1 MYKSIHFFVFF
12 HENRHFGVL
21 SGLFYISSKK
31 LFLSYVTGVNR
42 SFLCKFVSIEY
53 PYNPVE
59 AMSIF
64 KDRIEAVRA
73 MMRSKGWDAVIVT
86 GNDPHNSEYSAA
98 RWHQVAWLSGYTGEG
113 DLVIT
118 EDHAGLWTDT
128 RYFIQAS
135 RQLPEA
141 GVELHK
147 TRVPGQV
154 LIPEWLADHFAEFDE
169 IRVAVDGLCMTVSS
183 VEDIQK
189 TVGEKIRFVNAPDML
204 EVLWTDRPEIPQTPI
219 ITLGPEQVGW
229 SREQKVRWMRKWL
242 ADKGYDAILLTA
254 LDEIAWMLNVRG
266 QDVAYNPV
274 VMSYLLVTQDNV
286 LWFAR
291 KGPTPDED
299 GETEDSFHELLAD
312 GVNIQEYSDV
322 EAALSN
328 LVDGSYIKT
337 LFVDPATL
345 NYNLCSILKDR
356 SVVFGTS
363 PVGLRKSVKND
374 VEVAGMKE
382 AHLEDG
388 IAVER
393 FLHWLQTSIE
403 AGDAVN
409 EYEASLKLH
418 RFRSEIEGFR
428 GESFE
433 TISAYGPNAALPH
446 YITPEEGSAELYAEG
461 LYLCDSGGQFL
472 FGTTD
477 ITRTVPLGPCSQLE
491 KEDYTLVLKGHIALS
506 KAVFPKGTAGCQ
518 LDVLAREPL
527 WNAMRDFGHGT
538 GHGVGFYLN
547 VHEGPQD
554 IRQNFNRQALLPGMI
569 TSDEPGIYREGK
581 FGVRHENL
589 ILCVDAG
596 VNDFGHW
603 LRFEPL
609 TLCHFD
615 TSILVKDLL
624 DRSEIDWLNAYNE
637 RVFRTLSPRLTPEVA
652 SWLRQK
658 TLPI

>member
-1 MYKSIHFFVFF
+1 
-12 HENRHFGVL
+12 
-21 SGLFYISSKK
+21 
-31 LFLSYVTGVNR
+31 
-42 SFLCKFVSIEY
+42 
-53 PYNPVE
+53 
-59 AMSIF
+59 MSIF

-73 MMRSKGWDAVIVT
+73 MMRSKGWDVAIVT

-98 RWHQVAWLSGYTGEG
+98 RWHQVAWLTGYTGEG

-328 LVDGSYIKT
+328 LVDGSYIRT

-356 SVVFGTS
+356 SIVFGTS

-418 RFRSEIEGFR
+418 QFRSEIEGFR

-554 IRQNFNRQALLPGMI
+554 IRQNFNRQALIPGMI

>member
-73 MMRSKGWDAVIVT
+73 MMRSKGWDVAIVT

-98 RWHQVAWLSGYTGEG
+98 RWHQVAWLTGYTGEG

-328 LVDGSYIKT
+328 LVDGSYIRT

-356 SVVFGTS
+356 SIVFGTS

-418 RFRSEIEGFR
+418 QFRSEIEGFR

-554 IRQNFNRQALLPGMI
+554 IRQNFNRQALIPGMI

-596 VNDFGHW
+596 ENDFGHW
-603 LRFEPL
+603 LRFETL

-637 RVFRTLSPRLTPEVA
+637 HIYRTLSPRLTPSVA

>member
-1 MYKSIHFFVFF
+1 M
-12 HENRHFGVL
+12 
-21 SGLFYISSKK
+21 
-31 LFLSYVTGVNR
+31 FLSYVTGVNR

-73 MMRSKGWDAVIVT
+73 MMRSKGWDVAIVT

-98 RWHQVAWLSGYTGEG
+98 RWHQVAWLTGYTGEG

-118 EDHAGLWTDT
+118 EDHVGLWTDT

-147 TRVPGQV
+147 TRVLGQV

-356 SVVFGTS
+356 SIVFGTS

-418 RFRSEIEGFR
+418 QFRSEIEGFR

-603 LRFEPL
+603 LRFETL

-637 RVFRTLSPRLTPEVA
+637 HVYRTLSPRLTPSVA